1 MHSRNEPRI
10 ASRQSGQAAVETALI
25 VPMMVFMVLGIIQL
39 GMVHNARLM
48 TEYGAYRAV
57 RAGIVNH
64 GDCTLM
70 EKAALASLLPTLPPL
85 PGQSGRVDTVDFAV
99 QVHKKFSQRLF
110 TSRLMK
116 SFYTDVG
123 LPLFRVDVLN
133 PRKGDLEE
141 LFGTYGAHLD
151 SRELDYDDVRD
162 ARVIEAN
169 LLSVRLTYFYELR
182 IPFANWQLHS
192 FYLGREYL
200 DQLRGLQ
207 FENQRVGG
215 GSATRY
221 LQERGRGKSA
231 DHARI
236 VSLAQLGA
244 AKRRYVMPLVATWS
258 MRMQSNLFNNDQAGP
273 GRCAVDG

>member
-1 MHSRNEPRI
+1 MHSYSEPRVF
-10 ASRQSGQAAVETALI
+10 SGQSGQAAVETAI
-25 VPMMVFMVLGIIQL
+25 IAPMMVFMVLGIIQL

-64 GDCTLM
+64 GDCMLM

-110 TSRLMK
+110 SSRLMK
-116 SFYTDVG
+116 TFYTDVG

-133 PRKGDLEE
+133 PSKSDLEE
-141 LFGTYGAHLD
+141 LFGTYGSQMSA
-151 SRELDYDDVRD
+151 REIDYDDVRD
-162 ARVIEAN
+162 DRVIDAN

-200 DQLRGLQ
+200 DQLKGFQ

-215 GSATRY
+215 ESATRY
-221 LQERGRGKSA
+221 LQNQGRSKDA

-236 VSLAQLGA
+236 VSLAQLGGT
-244 AKRRYVMPLVATWS
+244 KRRYVMPLVATWS
-258 MRMQSNLFNNDQAGP
+258 MRMQSNLFNNDETGP